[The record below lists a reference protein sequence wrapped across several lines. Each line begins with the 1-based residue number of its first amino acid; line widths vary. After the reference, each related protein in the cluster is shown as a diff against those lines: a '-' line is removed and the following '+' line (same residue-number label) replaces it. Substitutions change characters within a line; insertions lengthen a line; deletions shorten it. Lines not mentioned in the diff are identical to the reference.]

1 MPISEKIMNKIK
13 LSGANYSEQ
22 ELMLKILRIEDRG
35 TFRYQTEYEAIIK
48 KYVDEHKEELK

>member
-13 LSGANYSEQ
+13 LSGANDSEQ

-48 KYVDEHKEELK
+48 KYVDEHKEELE